1 MTALEA
7 ARGALQTG
15 EELFAE
21 LLERPFVKPTFIES
35 LDAEFVALLRQAGK
49 TESEK
54 LFESLLNTA
63 FKPKADLIAEVVE
76 VSGGE
81 GLAAELATAAVSG
94 GGGDIGAASVAE
106 VGLESAGGA
115 LVTFG
120 LVIVLESAKFA
131 INATKKWQLQIS
143 AGRAQ
148 TVIGLTFTN
157 ALLEVLRKLNPD
169 GGFWPDT
176 DLDRDKKTTVRR
188 FRRMGRKR
196 G

>member
-1 MTALEA
+1 MNALDA
-7 ARGALQTG
+7 ARTVLRTG
-15 EELFAE
+15 EELFAD

-35 LDAEFVALLRQAGK
+35 LDAEFVALLRKAGK

-54 LFESLLNTA
+54 LFESLLEKSFVKDA
-63 FKPKADLIAEVVE
+63 AIDVVAE
-76 VSGGE
+76 SGGE
-81 GLAAELATAAVSG
+81 GLAAELAAEAVVA
-94 GGGDIGAASVAE
+94 GGGDIGAVSVAE
-106 VGLESAGGA
+106 VGLEAAGGA

-120 LVIVLESAKFA
+120 LVIVLEAAKFA

-148 TVIGLTFTN
+148 TVIGATFTA